1 MPKRLTLD
9 DFMLNIASI
18 RQYNSGGDNS
28 SKISIMKSFLK
39 KAFEQELTDKQ
50 KRYLAGYYF
59 DGKTMRELGECFGV
73 SESNISKTIKRAI
86 STLKARS
93 VYLDLN

>member
-1 MPKRLTLD
+1 MPKKLTLD
-9 DFMLNIASI
+9 DFMLNIASV
-18 RQYNSGGDNS
+18 RRYNEQGDNRD
-28 SKISIMKSFLK
+28 KIGIMKSFLN
-39 KAFEQELTDKQ
+39 KAFESELTDKQ

-59 DGKTMRELGECFGV
+59 DGKTMRELAGQFGV

-93 VYLDLN
+93 VYLNLN